1 MIIPLAATADT
12 VRLVSSMKVRI
23 VVEYGEVLP
32 SDLRD
37 EYRAVPKV
45 EEFVFNLTGQN
56 DHLIERFARNRVF
69 KEIMS
74 RGEVCEFIKM
84 LDLELC

>member
-1 MIIPLAATADT
+1 MILLVVTAVT
-12 VRLVSSMKVRI
+12 VQLDSSMKVRI

-56 DHLIERFARNRVF
+56 DHLVERFARNRVF
-69 KEIMS
+69 KEIMN

>member
-1 MIIPLAATADT
+1 MILLVVTAVT
-12 VRLVSSMKVRI
+12 AQLVSSMKVRI

-56 DHLIERFARNRVF
+56 DHLVERFARNRVF

>member
-1 MIIPLAATADT
+1 MAQLGSNM
-12 VRLVSSMKVRI
+12 RVRI

-32 SDLRD
+32 CDLQD
-37 EYRAVPKV
+37 EYRAAPKV
-45 EEFVFNLTGQN
+45 EEFVFNLTGDN
-56 DHLIERFARNRVF
+56 DSLVERYARNRVF

>member
-1 MIIPLAATADT
+1 MILLVATADT
-12 VRLVSSMKVRI
+12 AQLASSMKVRI

-37 EYRAVPKV
+37 EYLSVPKV
-45 EEFVFNLTGQN
+45 EEFIFNLTGQS
-56 DHLIERFARNRVF
+56 DHLVERYARNRVF

>member
-1 MIIPLAATADT
+1 MATAVT
-12 VRLVSSMKVRI
+12 AQLESSMKVRI

-32 SDLRD
+32 CDLQD
-37 EYRAVPKV
+37 EYRAAPKV
-45 EEFVFNLTGQN
+45 EEFIFNLTGQN
-56 DHLIERFARNRVF
+56 DHLVERYARDRVF

>member
-1 MIIPLAATADT
+1 MILLVVTA
-12 VRLVSSMKVRI
+12 VMAQLVSSMKVRI

-32 SDLRD
+32 FDLRD

-45 EEFVFNLTGQN
+45 EEFVFNLTGQS
-56 DHLIERFARNRVF
+56 DHLVERYARNRVF

-84 LDLELC
+84 LNLELC

>member
-1 MIIPLAATADT
+1 MILLAVTAGT
-12 VRLVSSMKVRI
+12 VQLASSMKVRI

-45 EEFVFNLTGQN
+45 EEFIFNLTGKN
-56 DHLIERFARNRVF
+56 ERLVENYARSRVF

>member
-1 MIIPLAATADT
+1 MILLVVTA
-12 VRLVSSMKVRI
+12 VMAQLVSSMKVRI

-45 EEFVFNLTGQN
+45 EEFVFNLTGQS
-56 DHLIERFARNRVF
+56 DHLVERYARNRVF

-84 LDLELC
+84 LNLELC

>member
-1 MIIPLAATADT
+1 MILLVATAVT
-12 VRLVSSMKVRI
+12 AQLASSMKVRI

-45 EEFVFNLTGQN
+45 EEFVFNLTGQS
-56 DHLIERFARNRVF
+56 DHLIERYARNRVF

-84 LDLELC
+84 LNLELC

>member
-1 MIIPLAATADT
+1 MILLVVTAAT
-12 VRLVSSMKVRI
+12 VQLVSSMKVRI

-32 SDLRD
+32 YDLRD
-37 EYRAVPKV
+37 EYQAAPKV
-45 EEFVFNLTGQN
+45 EEFVFNLTGQS
-56 DHLIERFARNRVF
+56 DRLVEKYARNRVL

>member
-1 MIIPLAATADT
+1 
-12 VRLVSSMKVRI
+12 MKVRI

-32 SDLRD
+32 AELRD

-56 DHLIERFARNRVF
+56 DHLVERFARNRAF

-84 LDLELC
+84 LELELC

>member
-1 MIIPLAATADT
+1 MILLVVTA
-12 VRLVSSMKVRI
+12 VMAQLVSSMKVRI
-23 VVEYGEVLP
+23 VVEYGEVLT

-45 EEFVFNLTGQN
+45 EEFVFNLTGQS
-56 DHLIERFARNRVF
+56 DHLIERYARNRVF

-84 LDLELC
+84 LNLELC

>member
-1 MIIPLAATADT
+1 MILLVATAVT
-12 VRLVSSMKVRI
+12 VQLVSSMKVRI

-32 SDLRD
+32 PDLRD

-45 EEFVFNLTGQN
+45 EEFIFNLTGQN
-56 DHLIERFARNRVF
+56 DHLVERYARNRAL

>member
-1 MIIPLAATADT
+1 MILLVVTAVTVQLA
-12 VRLVSSMKVRI
+12 SSMKVRI

-56 DHLIERFARNRVF
+56 DHLVERFARNRVF

>member
-1 MIIPLAATADT
+1 MILLVVTA
-12 VRLVSSMKVRI
+12 VMAQLVSSMKVRI

-45 EEFVFNLTGQN
+45 EEFIFNLTGQN
-56 DHLIERFARNRVF
+56 DHLVERFARNRVF

>member
-1 MIIPLAATADT
+1 METVATAQLESNM
-12 VRLVSSMKVRI
+12 RVRI

-32 SDLRD
+32 FDLRD

-45 EEFVFNLTGQN
+45 EEFVFDLTGQN
-56 DHLIERFARNRVF
+56 DYLVERYARDRVF

>member
-1 MIIPLAATADT
+1 MTLLVVTAVT
-12 VRLVSSMKVRI
+12 VQLVSSMKVRI

-45 EEFVFNLTGQN
+45 EEFIFNLTGQN
-56 DHLIERFARNRVF
+56 DHLIERYARNRVF

-84 LDLELC
+84 LNLELC

>member
-1 MIIPLAATADT
+1 MAQ
-12 VRLVSSMKVRI
+12 LVSSMKVRI

-45 EEFVFNLTGQN
+45 EKFVFNLTGQS
-56 DHLIERFARNRVF
+56 DHLVERYARNRVF

>member
-1 MIIPLAATADT
+1 MIILLVATADT
-12 VRLVSSMKVRI
+12 VQLVSNMRVRI

-45 EEFVFNLTGQN
+45 EEFVFNLTGQS
-56 DHLIERFARNRVF
+56 DHLIEKYARNRVF
-69 KEIMS
+69 KEILS
-74 RGEVCEFIKM
+74 RGDVCEFIKM

>member
-1 MIIPLAATADT
+1 MIQLVVTAVT
-12 VRLVSSMKVRI
+12 AQLVSSMKVRI

-32 SDLRD
+32 YDLRD
-37 EYRAVPKV
+37 EYQDVPKV

-56 DHLIERFARNRVF
+56 DHLVEKYARNRVL

>member
-1 MIIPLAATADT
+1 
-12 VRLVSSMKVRI
+12 MKVRI

-32 SDLRD
+32 SGLRD

-45 EEFVFNLTGQN
+45 EEFIFELTGLD

>member
-1 MIIPLAATADT
+1 MILLVVTA
-12 VRLVSSMKVRI
+12 VMAQLVSSMKVRI

-45 EEFVFNLTGQN
+45 EEFVFNLTGQS
-56 DHLIERFARNRVF
+56 DHLIERYARNRVF

-84 LDLELC
+84 LNLELC

>member
-1 MIIPLAATADT
+1 MTILLVVTAGTAQLD
-12 VRLVSSMKVRI
+12 SSMKVRI

-45 EEFVFNLTGQN
+45 EEFVFNLTGQS
-56 DHLIERFARNRVF
+56 DHIIEKYARSRVF
-69 KEIMS
+69 KEILS